1 MTIVSM
7 KMGLHLVSGSSRKK
21 LFSIGLLAF
30 MLGGTL
36 GGVLWRFGGIY
47 MASFPDSWNLS
58 PLQKFSSYEQLYVF
72 LNKSSNTDLY
82 YSFREGDESG
92 GFSIFSQAAPDAS
105 KVSDYSTTNIQVP
118 GVDEADIVKTDGK
131 YIYSVSGTDV
141 FIIQAHPP
149 STANVVAKLE
159 FNQTVTGLFIA
170 DNRMMVFHGASYGVP
185 SALINQIYP
194 QPSNYMPWTSIKVF
208 DTTIKSRP
216 VLKKTV
222 TIDGNYFTSRMIG
235 DYVYAVFS
243 QPIYII
249 NDEVTL
255 PTISVDGQN
264 MKVPAT
270 NIYYFN
276 ASDYYYGYSKI
287 VALNI
292 QNTAEEPAY
301 EILLIGSTSNV
312 YVSQVNLYLAL
323 PGKDDVTNIHKIRIR
338 DGNMAYVANGTV
350 IGRILNQ
357 FSMDEFNGYFRI
369 VTTSG
374 WPSSSNVYILDQQLH
389 LVGKLEGLAPG
400 ENMYAARFMAD
411 RCYLVTFKKIDPLF
425 VIDLK
430 DPLNPH
436 VLGELKIPGYS
447 DYLQP
452 YDETHLIGIGKETV
466 ESGVGDFAWYQGVKI
481 SLFDVSNVSAP
492 KEMSKVTIGDRGT
505 DSPVLRDAKALLFS
519 RSRNLLVLPVLVAKI
534 DASKYPEGVPPYA
547 YGDYVWQ
554 GAYVFNISEET
565 GFTQLGTISQ
575 INTAGTQISSYY
587 SSSYDIKR
595 SMYIDDVLYTI
606 SDKMIKMNDLDNLE
620 ELGTVQ
626 LP

>member
-1 MTIVSM
+1 
-7 KMGLHLVSGSSRKK
+7 MGFHLVSGSSRKK

-30 MLGGTL
+30 MLGGAF

-47 MASFPDSWNLS
+47 IASFPDSWNLT
-58 PLQKFSSYEQLYVF
+58 PLQKFSSYEQLYLF
-72 LNKSSNTDLY
+72 LEKSSSPELY
-82 YSFREGDESG
+82 YSFREGDNSG
-92 GFSIFSQAAPDAS
+92 SFSIFSQAAPDAS

-118 GVDEADIVKTDGK
+118 GVDEADIVKTDGN
-131 YIYSVSGTDV
+131 YIYSVSGTAV
-141 FIIQAHPP
+141 FIIQAYPP
-149 STANVVAKLE
+149 STSKVVAKLE

-170 DNRMMVFHGASYGVP
+170 ENRIMVFHGDLYPVP
-185 SALINQIYP
+185 DAIINRIYP
-194 QPSNYMPWTSIKVF
+194 QPSNYLPWTSIEVF
-208 DTTIKSRP
+208 DTTIKSKP

-222 TIDGNYFTSRMIG
+222 TVDGNYFTSRMIG

-243 QPIYII
+243 QPIYIL
-249 NDEVTL
+249 NDDVTL
-255 PTISVDGQN
+255 PTISVDGQT

-270 NIYYFN
+270 SIYYFN

-287 VALNI
+287 LALNI

-301 EILLIGSTSNV
+301 ETLLIGSTSNV
-312 YVSQVNLYLAL
+312 YVSQVNLYLTL
-323 PGKDDVTNIHKIRIR
+323 PGKNDVTNIHKIGIQ
-338 DGNMAYVANGTV
+338 DGKMAYVANGTV

-357 FSMDEFNGYFRI
+357 FSMDEFNGYFR
-369 VTTSG
+369 VATTSG
-374 WPSSSNVYILDQQLH
+374 WPSSSNVYILDPQLH

-400 ENMYAARFMAD
+400 ENMYSARFMAD

-452 YDETHLIGIGKETV
+452 YDENHLIGIGKETV

-481 SLFDVSNVSAP
+481 SLFDVSNLSAP
-492 KEMSKVTIGDRGT
+492 KEISKAIIGDRGT

-519 RSRNLLVLPVLVAKI
+519 RSKNLLVIPILLAEI
-534 DASKYPEGVPPYA
+534 DESKYPEGVPPNA

-554 GAYVFNISEET
+554 GVYVFNISEET
-565 GFTQLGTISQ
+565 GLTQLGTISQ
-575 INTAGTQISSYY
+575 INTTGTQNSNYY
-587 SSSYDIKR
+587 SSSYEIKR